1 MLGHKK
7 VHALSSNIIMEVQP
21 FIAPGIDEL
30 SELEEEFARSVLEY
44 LAGRWGA
51 ESGVTSA

>member
-44 LAGRWGA
+44 LAGRRGS
-51 ESGVTSA
+51 ESGVTSS